1 MQMSKRLNNSGMTLL
16 EVLVSILI
24 VGMIVAS
31 ISYLF
36 TTGLANSFREEKK
49 DAAVQ
54 IAREVMEEMKKQLGT
69 ASSFFEYRQQ
79 MIQLTPLRGASE
91 TQQTLLYPSIN
102 DAQYSIQ
109 IGNKAFEEKK
119 YKLTGTNTK
128 SYTFSLGEF
137 YSLIEIKVMNQALGS
152 TYTLQSYIEKK

>member
-1 MQMSKRLNNSGMTLL
+1 MKMSKRLNNSGMTLL

-36 TTGLANSFREEKK
+36 TTGLAHSFREEKK
-49 DAAVQ
+49 DSAVQ

-69 ASSFFEYRQQ
+69 ANTVFEYRQQ
-79 MIQLTPLRGASE
+79 IIQLDPLRGVAE
-91 TQQTLLYPSIN
+91 TQQTLLYPSTN
-102 DAQYSIQ
+102 NAQYSIQ
-109 IGNKAFEEKK
+109 VGNRAFEEKK
-119 YKLTGTNTK
+119 YTLIGTNAK
-128 SYTFSLGEF
+128 SYTFSLREF
-137 YSLIEIKVMNQALGS
+137 YSLIEIKVMNQAFGS